1 MPPRRSYK
9 KRYEADQTDRPKER
23 IENMTMAEAG
33 RELQRLTRNIML
45 AKRNIKRWESEHE
58 ELIARFYNSEGKIV
72 VPPAVDEKTSVTAV
86 QGESTGEDFPLK
98 GATNEHGQ
106 TPEVPESD
114 EVMRE
119 GNMNLDEDAQCERTS
134 DVRGDADGR
143 LQELATT
150 ATAGCDDQLLP
161 DAGDVGCLE
170 DLMESTDEPKGE
182 EDCLKSALG
191 SLTIN
196 V

>member
-1 MPPRRSYK
+1 
-9 KRYEADQTDRPKER
+9 
-23 IENMTMAEAG
+23 
-33 RELQRLTRNIML
+33 ML

-72 VPPAVDEKTSVTAV
+72 VPPAVDEKTSVTSV
-86 QGESTGEDFPLK
+86 QGESTGEDCSLK

-106 TPEVPESD
+106 TPHVSEND
-114 EVMRE
+114 EVLGE
-119 GNMNLDEDAQCERTS
+119 GNMDLDEDAQCEKSS
-134 DVRGDADGR
+134 DIRGDADGR
-143 LQELATT
+143 LQEVATT

-161 DAGDVGCLE
+161 DAGDVGFLE
-170 DLMESTDEPKGE
+170 DLMDSTDEPKGE
-182 EDCLKSALG
+182 EDCLKTALG